1 MDGLTK
7 EFSLVQAQTF
17 DRSARH
23 ERAKAA
29 RRELILEA
37 ARRAF
42 AARGLRGT
50 TIADIAE
57 EAEIALGTIYLY
69 FPSKEAVFAALSLH
83 LNELIA
89 TAVFTTPLA
98 VSLED
103 TVRRRVEAVFSV
115 CEQNRDLIRLVVLNT
130 DPESDVTL
138 ALRRSFHD
146 RLQPIADQAAEAM
159 ARGDVRAGDAS
170 IMTRLVIGLI
180 SIAVYQAFVLCDGEE
195 STQYA
200 AECVE
205 MICAYLRPRPE
216 TRAAGGA

>member
-1 MDGLTK
+1 
-7 EFSLVQAQTF
+7 LVQAQTL

-29 RRELILEA
+29 RREVILEA

-50 TIADIAE
+50 TMADIAE

-69 FPSKEAVFAALSLH
+69 FPSKEAVFAALSVH

-89 TAVFTTPLA
+89 TAVFTTPIA
-98 VSLED
+98 ESLED
-103 TVRRRVEAVFSV
+103 TVRRKVEAVFSV

-130 DPESDVTL
+130 DPDSDVTL
-138 ALRRSFHD
+138 ALRRAFHEQ
-146 RLQPIADQAAEAM
+146 LQPMVVEAEEAM
-159 ARGDVRAGDAS
+159 AQGHLRVGDAS

-180 SIAVYQAFVLCDGEE
+180 SIALYQAFVLCDGHEA
-195 STQYA
+195 TQYA
-200 AECVE
+200 SECVE
-205 MICAYLRPRPE
+205 MIVAYLRPRSE
-216 TRAAGGA
+216 TPGAGAA

>member
-1 MDGLTK
+1 MI
-7 EFSLVQAQTF
+7 QAQAL

-69 FPSKEAVFAALSLH
+69 FPSKEAVFAALSVH

-89 TAVFTTPLA
+89 TAVFTTPIA

-103 TVRRRVEAVFSV
+103 TIRRKVEAVFSV
-115 CEQNRDLIRLVVLNT
+115 CQQNRDLIRLVVLNT
-130 DPESDVTL
+130 DPGSDVTL
-138 ALRRSFHD
+138 ALRRAFHEQI
-146 RLQPIADQAAEAM
+146 QPMVEEAQEAM
-159 ARGDVRAGDAS
+159 AQGYLRAGDAS

-180 SIAVYQAFVLCDGEE
+180 SITVYQAFVLADGEQAA
-195 STQYA
+195 QYA

-205 MICAYLRPRPE
+205 MICAYLRPRVEMPE
-216 TRAAGGA
+216 GLA

>member
-1 MDGLTK
+1 M
-7 EFSLVQAQTF
+7 VHPQTL

-23 ERAKAA
+23 QRAKAA
-29 RRELILEA
+29 RREVILEA

-57 EAEIALGTIYLY
+57 EADIALGTIYLY

-89 TAVFTTPLA
+89 TAVFTTPVA

-103 TVRRRVEAVFSV
+103 TVRRKVEAVFSV

-130 DPESDVTL
+130 DPDSDVAL
-138 ALRRSFHD
+138 ALRRAFHEQIKPLVD
-146 RLQPIADQAAEAM
+146 EAEEAM
-159 ARGDVRAGDAS
+159 AQGYLRAGDAS
-170 IMTRLVIGLI
+170 IMARLMIGLI
-180 SIAVYQAFVLCDGEE
+180 SIAVYQAFVLADGEQAA
-195 STQYA
+195 QYA

-205 MICAYLRPRPE
+205 MICAYLRPRVDMPE
-216 TRAAGGA
+216 ARA